1 MPESLRAL
9 MAEVERDPGGL
20 AFLRAAEAL
29 RARGQVDEAA
39 RVALSGLEHHPNL
52 ADAHDVFARVLVD
65 AGDFERA
72 WDEWGIALAL
82 EPRHGGAH
90 KGLGFLAYRRG
101 DFETALDHLELA
113 LAAEPTDR
121 SVVQALKVVRAAA
134 ETAVAAAAG
143 AAGLVAQPDPAP
155 PAPLSAEAFAAPEA
169 RTPASVFAGL
179 EGGEYGMLLF
189 DPRGRT
195 LAGVLREGGE
205 GRNVSDEVAAYLAGV
220 SQEAART
227 TRLLDLGEWRWILAE
242 AEGGTLHVSRPA
254 EDALLLLA
262 RDRSVPAGRM
272 GILAVRA
279 ADIARRWLEAQRL

>member
-20 AFLRAAEAL
+20 AFLRAVEAL
-29 RARGQVDEAA
+29 RARGQLDEAA
-39 RVALSGLEHHPNL
+39 RVALAGLEHHPNL
-52 ADAHDVFARVLVD
+52 ADAHDAWARVLVD

-82 EPRHGGAH
+82 DPRHGGAH

-134 ETAVAAAAG
+134 EAAVA
-143 AAGLVAQPDPAP
+143 PAP
-155 PAPLSAEAFAAPEA
+155 AVESAREHDPMPSAAVNAQAFAAPDA
-169 RTPASVFAGL
+169 RTPESVFAGL

-195 LAGVLREGGE
+195 LAGVLRDARAGHI
-205 GRNVSDEVAAYLAGV
+205 VSDEVAAYLAGV

-227 TRLLDLGEWRWILAE
+227 TRLLELGEWRWILAE

-262 RDRSVPAGRM
+262 RDRSVPAGRV